1 MRLTSKHRLPALLFI
16 FFGLTATEA
25 CRLSSSDDNAAN
37 LFVVNAPATGRIRR
51 VLVSEGSEVAEN
63 AGIVEIAVA
72 SNAPVS
78 TGENSLERA
87 RRETQNTQAETKA
100 AEAELERASIE
111 VQRVEPLV
119 ASNAAPPA
127 QLDAARA
134 QYQTA
139 QDKLDSARRR
149 GQTSQT
155 DLAVRQGGNLASATQ
170 SANENIVVAR
180 ASVAGNLRVISASV
194 GQTIKIGQPIATIA
208 AK

>member
-1 MRLTSKHRLPALLFI
+1 MCLMPKYRLLILLLI
-16 FFGLTATEA
+16 CVGVIAAESCRSSTEP
-25 CRLSSSDDNAAN
+25 DNAEN
-37 LFVVNAPATGRIRR
+37 LFVVNAPATGKVRR
-51 VLVSEGSEVAEN
+51 VLVSEGTEVAEN
-63 AGIVEIAVA
+63 AGIVEIVVA

-78 TGENSLERA
+78 TGGNPIERA
-87 RRETQNTQAETKA
+87 RQETQNTQAEIKA

-111 VQRVEPLV
+111 IQRVEPLV
-119 ASNAAPPA
+119 ASNSAPAA

-155 DLAVRQGGNLASATQ
+155 DLAIRQGGNLASAAQTT
-170 SANENIVVAR
+170 NENIVVVR
-180 ASVAGNLRVISASV
+180 ASAAGNVRVISASV
-194 GQTIKIGQPIATIA
+194 GQTVKAGQPLATIT

>member
-1 MRLTSKHRLPALLFI
+1 MSVILKHRLLILLFVCGGMI
-16 FFGLTATEA
+16 ATES
-25 CRLSSSDDNAAN
+25 CRQSSETGNAAN
-37 LFVVNAPATGRIRR
+37 LFVVNAPATGKIRR

-63 AGIVEIAVA
+63 AGIVEIVVA

-78 TGENSLERA
+78 IGESSLERA

-119 ASNAAPPA
+119 ASNSAPSA

-194 GQTIKIGQPIATIA
+194 GQTIKAGQPIATIA